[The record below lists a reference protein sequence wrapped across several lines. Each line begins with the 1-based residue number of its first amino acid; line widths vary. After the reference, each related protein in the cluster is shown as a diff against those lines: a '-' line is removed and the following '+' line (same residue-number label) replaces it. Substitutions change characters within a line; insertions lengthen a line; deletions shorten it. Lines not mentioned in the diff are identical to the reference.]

1 MKNTSFS
8 AINAIITTIIRRLFA
23 QPFLLFVIWLGFTVA
38 IALTVSIPV
47 YAEAA
52 GYRMLI
58 SAISAKTDQ
67 GNNLPPFSLIFKYGS
82 ASTKPISYDQWL
94 QADYLMANLRG
105 YGVDLPPPPT
115 VRYGASEK
123 LEIRFPDSKPI
134 TPSITRARIG
144 FLTDFENHIRLTY
157 GRMPA
162 VWDGTG
168 PMEVLVA
175 DSLATKS
182 TILIDDQFLAHKRGG
197 RYGLDVTVKIVG
209 LWQARNDNDLYWF
222 TPAAAYSDVFF
233 VPETTWKNLVHRP
246 PAEFVEQAGWYAA
259 YDGTG
264 VQSNKTAALST
275 AITTIN
281 SEMGQLLP
289 GIDLYKS
296 PLDQLARQRDEVQK
310 LTVTLLLF
318 GVPLIG
324 LLLAFVWQ
332 ITGLLVARQELEI
345 AVLRSRGV
353 TRAQLLGMSLCEGL
367 FVATSAL
374 VTGVPLSLLF
384 ARAIALTQSFLRFDS
399 LNVPTPQLMPQSW
412 WHGAIVASF
421 AIPALLLPAIS
432 LTKNTIVTL
441 RQSQARNNRPSWVSR
456 LYIDVLLLIPAWYGY
471 QQLALGKSLAVPGV
485 NETQALNNPFQNPL
499 LLLAPALFIGATSL
513 LLIRIFPALIRII
526 ANLIQNIPG
535 VALIS
540 SLRQLSRN
548 PGTLRGPTLLLILT
562 ISLATFTASMARTLD
577 QYSIDRANYRSG
589 ADFRMLPR
597 TLTVTSADIA
607 GDVPNL
613 PNPDLLQG
621 GGTLTS
627 TGGEQSASIS
637 LDYLYVPLDDF
648 KTVDSITAVTNVAAN
663 NVDFI
668 VNGSDSKGILY
679 SINPS
684 SFTSVVAATWR
695 NDYAEQSL
703 GEIINLMSISMD
715 QAIVSTKFATDNN
728 LRIGDRFTVIADFL
742 GTRTEVSLSV
752 AAIITYMPTLYN
764 EGPGFVIANYAYIS
778 DELNGL
784 YPYEI
789 WLHSDGQPDAPAV
802 QAAAYRNSLQVMP
815 YTPQAFI
822 NADILQPQRQGL
834 FGLLSVGFLATGG
847 MSLIG
852 LMAYTLLALRKRSVE
867 LGVLR
872 AIGISQ
878 QSLRGILTIEQLI
891 TIGFSTLSGIAV
903 GVITSNMYLP
913 FLKVQEGIYPN
924 TPPFLVQFAQTDTAL
939 IALTA
944 VILMVG
950 IVLLELWIVQRMRIG
965 EAVKLG
971 EAV

>member
-1 MKNTSFS
+1 MKTTAFS
-8 AINAIITTIIRRLFA
+8 AIIAIITTIIRRLVA

-58 SAISAKTDQ
+58 SAISTSSDQ

-82 ASTKPISYDQWL
+82 ASTKPISYDQWQ
-94 QADYLMANLRG
+94 QADTLMANLRG
-105 YGVDLPPPPT
+105 YGIDLPTPPT

-144 FLTDFENHIRLTY
+144 FLTDFENHIRLTS

-162 VWDGTG
+162 AWAGTG
-168 PMEVLVA
+168 AMEVLVA
-175 DSLATKS
+175 DSLANKS
-182 TILIDDQFLAHKRGG
+182 TILVDDQFLAHKRGG
-197 RYGLDVTVKIVG
+197 KYGLDVTVKIVG
-209 LWQARNDNDLYWF
+209 VWQARNDNDLYWF

-233 VPETTWKNLVHRP
+233 VPETSWSNLVHRP

-264 VQSNKTAALST
+264 VQSNKTAALSS

-281 SEMGQLLP
+281 SEMGQILP
-289 GIDLYKS
+289 GVELYKS
-296 PLDQLARQRDEVQK
+296 PLAQLARQRDEVAK

-332 ITGLLVARQELEI
+332 ITGLLVSRQELEI

-353 TRAQLLGMSLCEGL
+353 TRAQLLGMSLIEGA

-374 VTGVPLSLLF
+374 MAGVPLSLLF
-384 ARAIALTQSFLRFDS
+384 ARAIALTQSFLRFDT

-412 WHGAIVASF
+412 GHGAIIAAF
-421 AIPALLLPAIS
+421 AIPALLLPAIA

-441 RQSQARNNRPSWVSR
+441 RQSQARNNRPTWVSR
-456 LYIDVLLLIPAWYGY
+456 LYLDVLLLIPAWYGY
-471 QQLALGKSLAVPGV
+471 QQLALGKSLSVPGV
-485 NETQALNNPFQNPL
+485 NDAQALNNPFQNPL
-499 LLLAPALFIGATSL
+499 LLLAPALFIGASSL
-513 LLIRIFPALIRII
+513 LLIRIFPGLIRLM
-526 ANLIQNIPG
+526 ANIIQNIPG
-535 VALIS
+535 IALIS

-548 PGTLRGPTLLLILT
+548 PSTLRGPTLLLILT

-648 KTVDSITAVTNVAAN
+648 KTVASIDAATNVATN
-663 NVDFI
+663 NVEFI
-668 VNGSDSKGILY
+668 VNGNDSKGILY

-684 SFTSVVAATWR
+684 TFTSVVASTWR
-695 NDYAEQSL
+695 NDYASTSL
-703 GEIINLMSISMD
+703 GDIINQMSTSMD
-715 QAIVSTKFATDNN
+715 QAIISAKFAAANN
-728 LRIGDRFTVIADFL
+728 LRVGDRFTVVADFL
-742 GTRTEVSLSV
+742 GTRTEISLSV
-752 AAIITYMPTLYN
+752 AGIVQYMPTLYN
-764 EGPGFVIANYAYIS
+764 EGPAFVLANYAYIS

-789 WLHSDGQPDAPAV
+789 WMHSNGTPDAQAV

-878 QSLRGILTIEQLI
+878 QSLRSILTIEQLI
-891 TIGFSTLSGIAV
+891 TIGFSTLSGIGV
-903 GVITSNMYLP
+903 GVITSRMYLP
-913 FLKVQEGIYPN
+913 FLKVQTGTYPN
-924 TPPFLVQFAQTDTAL
+924 TPPFLVQFARTDTSL

-944 VILMVG
+944 LVLMVG

>member
-1 MKNTSFS
+1 
-8 AINAIITTIIRRLFA
+8 
-23 QPFLLFVIWLGFTVA
+23 VIWLGFTVA

-58 SAISAKTDQ
+58 SAISTSSDQ
-67 GNNLPPFSLIFKYGS
+67 GNNLPPFSLVFKFGS
-82 ASTKPISYDQWL
+82 ASTKPISYDAWQ
-94 QADYLMANLRG
+94 QADTLMANLRG
-105 YGVDLPPPPT
+105 YGVDLPTPPT

-175 DSLATKS
+175 ESLANKS

-197 RYGLDVTVKIVG
+197 KYGLDVTVKIVG
-209 LWQARNDNDLYWF
+209 IWQARNDNDLYWF

-233 VPETTWKNLVHRP
+233 VPETTWGNLVHRP

-264 VQSNKTAALST
+264 VQSNKTATLSS

-281 SEMGQLLP
+281 SEMGQVLP
-289 GIDLYKS
+289 GIELYKS
-296 PLDQLARQRDEVQK
+296 PLDQLARQREEVGK

-367 FVATSAL
+367 FVAISAL
-374 VTGVPLSLLF
+374 VAGVPLSLLF
-384 ARAIALTQSFLRFDS
+384 ARAIALTQSFLRFDT

-412 WHGAIVASF
+412 WHGAIIASF
-421 AIPALLLPAIS
+421 AIPALLVPAIA

-441 RQSQARNNRPSWVSR
+441 RQSQARNNRPTWVSR
-456 LYIDVLLLIPAWYGY
+456 LYLDVLLLIPAWYGY

-485 NETQALNNPFQNPL
+485 NNAQSLNNPFQNPL
-499 LLLAPALFIGATSL
+499 LLLAPALFIGSTSL
-513 LLIRIFPALIRII
+513 ILIRIFPALIRLV

-535 VALIS
+535 IALIS

-627 TGGEQSASIS
+627 TSGEQSASIS

-648 KTVDSITAVTNVAAN
+648 KTVHSINAVTNVATN

-695 NDYAEQSL
+695 NDYASTSL
-703 GEIINLMSISMD
+703 GEIINQMSTSMD
-715 QAIVSTKFATDNN
+715 QAIVSAKFATTNN
-728 LRIGDRFTVIADFL
+728 LRVGDRFTVVADFL
-742 GTRTEVSLSV
+742 GTRTEISLTV
-752 AAIITYMPTLYN
+752 ASIISYMPTLYN
-764 EGPGFVIANYAYIS
+764 EGPVFVIANYAYIS
-778 DELNGL
+778 DELNGV

-789 WLHSDGQPDAPAV
+789 WLHSNGQPDEVAV

-822 NADILQPQRQGL
+822 KADILQPQRQGL

-878 QSLRGILTIEQLI
+878 QSLRSILTIEQLI
-891 TIGFSTLSGIAV
+891 TIGFSTISGIAV
-903 GVITSNMYLP
+903 GVLTSKMYLP
-913 FLKVQEGIYPN
+913 FLKVQDGTYPN
-924 TPPFLVQFAQTDTAL
+924 TPPFLVQFAQTDTTLIAVTAL
-939 IALTA
+939 I
-944 VILMVG
+944 LMAG
-950 IVLLELWIVQRMRIG
+950 IVFLELWIVQRMRIG

>member
-1 MKNTSFS
+1 MKNTVVS
-8 AINAIITTIIRRLFA
+8 ASYAIVVTIIRRLLA

-58 SAISAKTDQ
+58 SAISAKTQ
-67 GNNLPPFSLIFKYGS
+67 GNTLPPFSLVFKYGS
-82 ASTKPISYDQWL
+82 ASTKPVRYDQW
-94 QADYLMANLRG
+94 QQTDYMMANLRD
-105 YGVDLPPPPT
+105 YGVDLPTPPT

-123 LEIRFPDSKPI
+123 LEIRFLDSQLI
-134 TPSITRARIG
+134 TPALTRARIG
-144 FLTDFENHIRLTY
+144 FLTDFEDHIRLTY
-157 GRMPA
+157 GRMPT

-175 DSLATKS
+175 DSLANKS

-197 RYGLDVTVKIVG
+197 KYGLDVTIKIVG
-209 LWQARNDNDLYWF
+209 AWQARNDNDLYWF
-222 TPAAAYSDVFF
+222 TPAAAYSDVLF
-233 VPETTWKNLVHRP
+233 VPEITWRNLVHRP
-246 PAEFVEQAGWYAA
+246 PAAFVEQAGWYAA

-281 SEMGQLLP
+281 SEISQLLP
-289 GIDLYKS
+289 GVELYKS
-296 PLDQLARQRDEVQK
+296 PLDQLARQRDEVRK

-353 TRAQLLGMSLCEGL
+353 TRTQLLGMSLCEGL
-367 FVATSAL
+367 VVATSAL
-374 VTGVPLSLLF
+374 VAGVPLSLLC
-384 ARAIALTQSFLRFDS
+384 AWAIALTQSFLRFDS
-399 LNVPTPQLMPQSW
+399 LAIPPPQLIPQSW
-412 WHGAIVASF
+412 WHGAVVAVI
-421 AIPALLLPAIS
+421 AIPALLLPAVA

-441 RQSQARNNRPSWVSR
+441 RQSQARNNHPGWGRR
-456 LYIDVLLLIPAWYGY
+456 LYFDMLLLIPAWYGY
-471 QQLALGKSLAVPGV
+471 QQLALGKSLAVPGI
-485 NETQALNNPFQNPL
+485 NDTQVSNDPFQNPL

-513 LLIRIFPALIRII
+513 LLIRVFPVLIRII
-526 ANLIQNIPG
+526 ANFVQPMSGI
-535 VALIS
+535 ALIY

-548 PGTLRGPTLLLILT
+548 PSTLQGPTLLLILT

-577 QYSIDRANYRSG
+577 QHSIDRANYRSG

-607 GDVPNL
+607 GDVANL

-627 TGGEQSASIS
+627 TSGEQSASIS
-637 LDYLYVPLDDF
+637 LDYLYVPLDEF
-648 KTVDSITAVTNVAAN
+648 KTVNSITAVTNVATN
-663 NVDFI
+663 NVDLI
-668 VNGSDSKGILY
+668 VSGNTSKGIMY
-679 SINPS
+679 SINPA
-684 SFTSVVAATWR
+684 SFTRVVAATWR
-695 NDYAEQSL
+695 NDYADTSL
-703 GEIINLMSISMD
+703 GAIINQMSTSLD
-715 QAIVSTKFATDNN
+715 QAVVSTNFATAKN
-728 LRIGDRFTVIADFL
+728 LRIGDRFTVVADFL
-742 GTRTEVSLSV
+742 GTRTEISLSV

-764 EGPGFVIANYAYIS
+764 EGSFFVIANYAYIS

-789 WLHSDGQPDAPAV
+789 WLQSDDKPDVAAV
-802 QAAAYRNSLQVMP
+802 QAAAYRNSLYVMP
-815 YTPQAFI
+815 YTPRAFVD
-822 NADILQPQRQGL
+822 ADILQPQRQGL

-878 QSLRGILTIEQLI
+878 RSLRSILTIEQLI
-891 TIGFSTLSGIAV
+891 TIGFSTLSGITV
-903 GVITSNMYLP
+903 GVVTSNFYLP

-924 TPPFLVQFAQTDTAL
+924 TPPFLVQFAHTDTAL

-944 VILMVG
+944 GLLMIG
-950 IVLLELWIVQRMRIG
+950 IVLLELWIVQQMRIG

>member
-8 AINAIITTIIRRLFA
+8 AIQAIATTIIRRLFA

-58 SAISAKTDQ
+58 SAISTSSDQ
-67 GNNLPPFSLIFKYGS
+67 GNNLPPFSLVFKFGS
-82 ASTKPISYDQWL
+82 ASTKPISYDAWQ
-94 QADYLMANLRG
+94 QADTLMANLRG
-105 YGVDLPPPPT
+105 YGVDLPTPPT

-175 DSLATKS
+175 ESLANKS

-197 RYGLDVTVKIVG
+197 KYGLDVTVKIVG
-209 LWQARNDNDLYWF
+209 IWQARNDNDLYWF

-233 VPETTWKNLVHRP
+233 VPETTWGNLVHRP

-264 VQSNKTAALST
+264 VQSNKTATLSS

-281 SEMGQLLP
+281 SEMGQVLP
-289 GIDLYKS
+289 GIELYKS
-296 PLDQLARQRDEVQK
+296 PLDQLARQREEVGK

-367 FVATSAL
+367 FVAISAL
-374 VTGVPLSLLF
+374 VAGVPLSLLF
-384 ARAIALTQSFLRFDS
+384 ARAIALTQSFLRFDT

-412 WHGAIVASF
+412 WHGAIIASF
-421 AIPALLLPAIS
+421 AIPALLVPAIA

-441 RQSQARNNRPSWVSR
+441 RQSQARNNRPTWVSR
-456 LYIDVLLLIPAWYGY
+456 LYLDVLLLIPAWYGY

-485 NETQALNNPFQNPL
+485 NNAQSLNNPFQNPL
-499 LLLAPALFIGATSL
+499 LLLAPALFIGSTSL
-513 LLIRIFPALIRII
+513 ILIRIFPALIRLV

-535 VALIS
+535 IALIS

-627 TGGEQSASIS
+627 TSGEQSASIS

-648 KTVDSITAVTNVAAN
+648 KTVHSINAVTNVATN

-695 NDYAEQSL
+695 NDYASTSL
-703 GEIINLMSISMD
+703 GEIINQMSTSMD
-715 QAIVSTKFATDNN
+715 QAIVSTKFATTNN
-728 LRIGDRFTVIADFL
+728 LRVGDRFTVVADFL
-742 GTRTEVSLSV
+742 GTRTEISLTV
-752 AAIITYMPTLYN
+752 ASIISYMPTLYN
-764 EGPGFVIANYAYIS
+764 EGPVFVIANYAYIS
-778 DELNGL
+778 DELNGV

-789 WLHSDGQPDAPAV
+789 WLHSNGQPDEVAV

-822 NADILQPQRQGL
+822 KADILQPQRQGL

-878 QSLRGILTIEQLI
+878 QSLRSILTIEQLI
-891 TIGFSTLSGIAV
+891 TIGFSTISGIAV
-903 GVITSNMYLP
+903 GVLTSKMYLP
-913 FLKVQEGIYPN
+913 FLKVQDGTYPN
-924 TPPFLVQFAQTDTAL
+924 TPPFLVQFAQTDTTLIAVTAL
-939 IALTA
+939 I
-944 VILMVG
+944 LMAG
-950 IVLLELWIVQRMRIG
+950 IVFLELWIVQRMRIG

>member
-353 TRAQLLGMSLCEGL
+353 TRAQLLGMSLCEGV

-374 VTGVPLSLLF
+374 VAGVPLSLLF

-399 LNVPTPQLMPQSW
+399 LNVPTPQLTPQSW
-412 WHGAIVASF
+412 GHGAIIASF

-485 NETQALNNPFQNPL
+485 NDTQALNNPFQNPL

-695 NDYAEQSL
+695 NDYADQSL
-703 GEIINLMSISMD
+703 GAIINLMSTSMD

-764 EGPGFVIANYAYIS
+764 EGPAFVIANYAYIS

-789 WLHSDGQPDAPAV
+789 WLHSDGHPDAPAV

-913 FLKVQEGIYPN
+913 FLKVQEGTYPN

>member
-1 MKNTSFS
+1 MKSTSFS
-8 AINAIITTIIRRLFA
+8 AIQAIATTIIRRLFA

-58 SAISAKTDQ
+58 SAISTSSDQ
-67 GNNLPPFSLIFKYGS
+67 GNNLPPFSLVFKFGS
-82 ASTKPISYDQWL
+82 ASTKPISYDIWQ
-94 QADYLMANLRG
+94 QADQLMANLRG
-105 YGVDLPPPPT
+105 YGVDLPTPPT

-175 DSLATKS
+175 ESLANKS
-182 TILIDDQFLAHKRGG
+182 TILVDDQFLAHKRGG
-197 RYGLDVTVKIVG
+197 KYGLDVTVKIVG
-209 LWQARNDNDLYWF
+209 IWQARNDNDLYWF

-233 VPETTWKNLVHRP
+233 VPETSWSNLVHQP

-264 VQSNKTAALST
+264 VQSNKTATLSS

-281 SEMGQLLP
+281 SEMGQILP
-289 GIDLYKS
+289 GVELYKS
-296 PLDQLARQRDEVQK
+296 PLEQLAHQREEVRK

-353 TRAQLLGMSLCEGL
+353 TRTQLLGMSLCEGL

-374 VTGVPLSLLF
+374 VAGVPLSLLF
-384 ARAIALTQSFLRFDS
+384 ARAIALTQSFLRFDT

-412 WHGAIVASF
+412 WHGAIIASF
-421 AIPALLLPAIS
+421 AIPALLIPAIS

-441 RQSQARNNRPSWVSR
+441 RQSQARNNRPTWVSR
-456 LYIDVLLLIPAWYGY
+456 LYLDVLLLIPAWYGY

-485 NETQALNNPFQNPL
+485 NDAQTLNNPFQNPL
-499 LLLAPALFIGATSL
+499 LLLAPALFIGSTSL
-513 LLIRIFPALIRII
+513 ILIRIFPAFIRLV

-535 VALIS
+535 IALIS

-589 ADFRMLPR
+589 ADFRMVPR

-607 GDVPNL
+607 GDLPNL

-621 GGTLTS
+621 GGTLSSTS
-627 TGGEQSASIS
+627 GEQSASIS
-637 LDYLYVPLDDF
+637 MDYLYVPLDDF
-648 KTVDSITAVTNVAAN
+648 KAVHSIDAVTNVATN
-663 NVDFI
+663 NVEFI
-668 VNGSDSKGILY
+668 VNGNDSKGILY

-695 NDYAEQSL
+695 NDYANTSL
-703 GEIINLMSISMD
+703 GEIINQMSTSMD
-715 QAIVSTKFATDNN
+715 QAIVSAKFATTNN
-728 LRIGDRFTVIADFL
+728 LRVGDRFTVVADFL
-742 GTRTEVSLSV
+742 GTRTEISLTV
-752 AAIITYMPTLYN
+752 ASIISYMPTLYN
-764 EGPGFVIANYAYIS
+764 EGPAFVLANYAYIS

-789 WLHSDGQPDAPAV
+789 WLHSNGQPDAQAV

-822 NADILQPQRQGL
+822 KADILQPQRQGL

-878 QSLRGILTIEQLI
+878 QSLRSILTIEQLI
-891 TIGFSTLSGIAV
+891 TIGFSTISGIAV
-903 GVITSNMYLP
+903 GVITSKMYLP
-913 FLKVQEGIYPN
+913 FLKVQAGIYPN
-924 TPPFLVQFAQTDTAL
+924 TPPFLVQFAQTDTTLIAVTAL
-939 IALTA
+939 I
-944 VILMVG
+944 LMAG
-950 IVLLELWIVQRMRIG
+950 IVFLELWIVQRMRIG

>member
-1 MKNTSFS
+1 MKNTSFAGTI
-8 AINAIITTIIRRLFA
+8 AIATTIIRRLFA

-58 SAISAKTDQ
+58 SAISTNGDQ

-82 ASTKPISYDQWL
+82 ATTTPINYDVWQH
-94 QADYLMANLRG
+94 ADSLIANIRG
-105 YGVDLPPPPT
+105 FGVDLPTPPT

-134 TPSITRARIG
+134 TPSLTRARIG
-144 FLTDFENHIRLTY
+144 FLSDFDKHIRLTY
-157 GRMPA
+157 GRMPQ
-162 VWDGTG
+162 VWKGTG
-168 PMEVLVA
+168 PIEVLVA
-175 DSLATKS
+175 DSLATKN
-182 TILIDDQFLAHKRGG
+182 TILVDDQFLAHKRGG
-197 RYGLDVTVKIVG
+197 KYGLDVNVKIVG
-209 LWQARNDNDLYWF
+209 IWQARNDNDLYWF

-233 VPETTWKNLVHRP
+233 VPETTWSNLVHQP
-246 PAEFVEQAGWYAA
+246 PADFVEQAGWYAA

-264 VQSNKTAALST
+264 VQSNKTASLSA

-281 SEMGQLLP
+281 SEMGQILP
-289 GIDLYKS
+289 GVELYKS
-296 PLDQLARQRDEVQK
+296 PLEQLSHQRDEVRK

-353 TRAQLLGMSLCEGL
+353 TRAQLLGMSLCEGI
-367 FVATSAL
+367 FVAGSAL
-374 VTGVPLSLLF
+374 IAGVPLSLFF
-384 ARAIALTQSFLRFDS
+384 AHAIALTQSFLRFET

-412 WHGAIVASF
+412 LHGAIIAAF
-421 AIPALLLPAIS
+421 AIPALLLPAVS

-441 RQSQARNNRPSWVSR
+441 RQSQARNNLPNWASR
-456 LYIDVLLLIPAWYGY
+456 TYFEVLLLIPAWYGY
-471 QQLALGKSLAVPGV
+471 QQLALGKSLAVPGI
-485 NETQALNNPFQNPL
+485 NDTQTLNNPFQNPL
-499 LLLAPALFIGATSL
+499 LLLAPALFIGAVSL
-513 LLIRIFPALIRII
+513 ILVRIFPAIIRVI
-526 ANLIQNIPG
+526 ANIIQNIPG
-535 VALIS
+535 ISLIS

-548 PGTLRGPTLLLILT
+548 PNTLRGPTILLILT

-627 TGGEQSASIS
+627 TSGEQSANIS
-637 LDYLYVPLDDF
+637 MDYLYVPLDDF
-648 KTVDSITAVTNVAAN
+648 KTVHSIDAVTNVAAN
-663 NVDFI
+663 NVEFI
-668 VNGSDSKGILY
+668 VNGNDTKGILY
-679 SINPS
+679 SINPT
-684 SFTSVVAATWR
+684 SFTNVVASTWR
-695 NDYAEQSL
+695 KDYASTSL
-703 GEIINLMSISMD
+703 GDIINKMANTMD
-715 QAIVSTKFATDNN
+715 QAIISSKFATVNN
-728 LRIGDRFTVIADFL
+728 LQVGDRFIVVADFL
-742 GTRTEVSLSV
+742 GTRTEISLTV
-752 AAIITYMPTLYN
+752 ATIITYMPTLYN
-764 EGPGFVIANYAYIS
+764 EGPAFVIANYGYIA

-789 WLHSDGQPDAPAV
+789 WLHSNGQPDEQAV
-802 QAAAYRNSLQVMP
+802 QAVAFQNSLQVMP
-815 YTPQAFI
+815 YTPHAFI
-822 NADILQPQRQGL
+822 KADILQPQRQGL

-878 QSLRGILTIEQLI
+878 QSLRAILTIEQII
-891 TIGFSTLSGIAV
+891 TIGFSTICGIAI
-903 GVITSNMYLP
+903 GVITSKLYLP
-913 FLKVQEGIYPN
+913 FLKVQDGTYPN
-924 TPPFLVQFAQTDTAL
+924 TPPFLVQFAQTDTTLIAITAL
-939 IALTA
+939 I
-944 VILMVG
+944 LMFG
-950 IVLLELWIVQRMRIG
+950 IVILELWIVQRMRIG
-965 EAVKLG
+965 DAVKLG